1 MADTTPLAP
10 TDAELLGLNVGEV
23 YFSESPSKY
32 PEVHGTQYHAGAP
45 GVLAFAREALAKWGA
60 QPVVPAGYA
69 LVPVEASEDMK
80 AAAVKYANGAAVY
93 KNVRAEVL
101 RIEEGIYGEVY
112 AAMLKA
118 APQPSPAA
126 QGDALDAACQRA
138 CMELPE
144 GMSMAIQLE
153 RDAGWIELHG
163 SYGDQIELP
172 NADGS
177 LAEQVHQAI
186 EAARAAQEDK

>member
-1 MADTTPLAP
+1 MMARDLTRFDAACEVNKYLREQGTPYYYMHRMCIVLFGNDEGTEAARAADT
-10 TDAELLGLNVGEV
+10 D
-23 YFSESPSKY
+23 
-32 PEVHGTQYHAGAP
+32 
-45 GVLAFAREALAKWGA
+45 
-60 QPVVPAGYA
+60 
-69 LVPVEASEDMK
+69 
-80 AAAVKYANGAAVY
+80 
-93 KNVRAEVL
+93 
-101 RIEEGIYGEVY
+101 
-112 AAMLKA
+112 
-118 APQPSPAA
+118 PQPSPAA

-163 SYGDQIELP
+163 SYGDQIKLP

-186 EAARAAQEDK
+186 EAARAAQEGK

>member
-80 AAAVKYANGAAVY
+80 SAAVKYANGAAVY

-112 AAMLKA
+112 AAMLA
-118 APQPSPAA
+118 EAPQPVARKA
-126 QGDALDAACQRA
+126 MTRQQLREAFHKATGCTLGGDID
-138 CMELPE
+138 
-144 GMSMAIQLE
+144 
-153 RDAGWIELHG
+153 
-163 SYGDQIELP
+163 
-172 NADGS
+172 
-177 LAEQVHQAI
+177 LAERVCGVV
-186 EAARAAQEDK
+186 ERAHGITASDRRDDL